1 MQKVFHSIDTI
12 TEWTGK
18 IFRWTLIALTL
29 VMMFEVLTRYAFHRP
44 TIWAFE
50 VSTGLYAL
58 SFMMCG
64 AYALLYKA
72 HVSIDIIYEILSPK
86 VRSILDI
93 ISHIVFFYPFII
105 TLIIVG
111 TKYAAEAW
119 KIKETHWGVFPM
131 PLYIIKTAIPAFAIL
146 TFLQGTVNFLK
157 AVLLLV
163 TGKVYDTVYKK
174 DDVKQIVKDELGMT
188 TDPTASCI
196 PVAENAADQGSSKT
210 ATISIILRFLIVIA
224 IAVVI
229 IMLGI

>member
-1 MQKVFHSIDTI
+1 M
-12 TEWTGK
+12 
-18 IFRWTLIALTL
+18 
-29 VMMFEVLTRYAFHRP
+29 
-44 TIWAFE
+44 
-50 VSTGLYAL
+50 GL
-58 SFMMCG
+58 
-64 AYALLYKA
+64 
-72 HVSIDIIYEILSPK
+72 
-86 VRSILDI
+86 
-93 ISHIVFFYPFII
+93 
-105 TLIIVG
+105 
-111 TKYAAEAW
+111 
-119 KIKETHWGVFPM
+119 
-131 PLYIIKTAIPAFAIL
+131 LYIIKTAIPAFAIL